1 MARIA
6 PSVHGLVRALAA
18 FAADRRGG
26 VTLMFAAAI
35 FVLFGFGAMAVDVG
49 SFFYEK
55 RRQQTANDL
64 AALAA
69 AGDLPRAR
77 AAAEA
82 TATRNGFAPGTI
94 ETVQHGIYTADA
106 GLPVEQRFVP
116 GPAATANAVRVRMKA
131 VTPMLLGRVLSAS
144 SSLTAT
150 PPGTPATTIQAS
162 YSSGD
167 VPIGSSAI
175 ATQEMQAA
183 FTVGSRLAKLEGGV
197 LNGLLGSLLGGSL
210 SLSVMDYEALAK
222 ARIDLF
228 DFSKRLATR
237 ANLTA
242 VTFDDVL
249 QANVRL
255 PEVLTAIQEAS
266 RDHATGSPAA
276 TSALSRLATAH
287 AGSTRPVDLRALA
300 AFGTFGEKALSEP
313 APIAASLTALDMVSA
328 IAQIANGARQIDL
341 SLALQVP
348 GIASVQLRLGIGE
361 RPVGTSLV
369 SVGRMGASVHTAQT
383 RLLFT
388 VELVGSGS
396 AALVRLPLYLEL
408 AAATAKL
415 SSIQCNGSDAASAR
429 VTLAVTP
436 ALVDAWIGQVSMA
449 EFANFRSAP
458 NPPAATLLNLAGLA
472 SVSGRAHA
480 TMTNL
485 APTPVSFGYS
495 EILRGDKRTTSTQNF
510 TATLLSRLVGDLDI
524 RVQALGLG
532 LGVPGLGPAVSGV
545 IAGAATPLDQVL
557 NAVLGTLGLGLG
569 QADSWVTGVRCG
581 GAVLV
586 R

>member
-82 TATRNGFAPGTI
+82 TATRNGFAPGTV

-150 PPGTPATTIQAS
+150 PPGTPVTTIQAS

-175 ATQEMQAA
+175 ATQDMQAA

-255 PEVLTAIQEAS
+255 PEVLAAMQEAS

-348 GIASVQLRLGIGE
+348 GIASAQLRLGIGE

-383 RLLFT
+383 RLLLT

-436 ALVDAWIGQVSMA
+436 ALVDAWIGQVSTA

-510 TATLLSRLVGDLDI
+510 TATLLSRLVGDLDV

>member
-1 MARIA
+1 MAR
-6 PSVHGLVRALAA
+6 LVPPTHV
-18 FAADRRGG
+18 FARPISDFGGDRRGG
-26 VTLMFAAAI
+26 VTIMFAAAI

-69 AGDLPRAR
+69 AADLPRAR

-82 TATRNGFAPGTI
+82 TASRNGFAAGTV
-94 ETVQHGIYTADA
+94 ETVQHGIYTADS
-106 GLPVEQRFVP
+106 GLAIEQRFVP
-116 GPAATANAVRVRMKA
+116 GPPTTANAVRVRMKA
-131 VTPMLLGRVLSAS
+131 VTAMLLGRVLSAS
-144 SSLTAT
+144 SSLTTT
-150 PPGTPATTIQAS
+150 PPGAPTSAS
-162 YSSGD
+162 YSSGE

-175 ATQEMQAA
+175 AVQDMQAA
-183 FTVGSRLAKLEGGV
+183 FSVGSRLARLEGGV

-237 ANLTA
+237 ANLSA
-242 VTFDDVL
+242 VTFDEVLGSNVKLPDVL
-249 QANVRL
+249 A
-255 PEVLTAIQEAS
+255 AMHEAA
-266 RDHATGSPAA
+266 RDHAISSPAA
-276 TSALSRLATAH
+276 TSALSRLAAAQT
-287 AGSTRPVDLRALA
+287 GSARPVDLRDLVS
-300 AFGTFGEKALSEP
+300 FGPFGEKALSAP
-313 APIAASLTALDMVSA
+313 GPIAASLTALDFVSA
-328 IAQIANGARQIDL
+328 VAQIANGARQIDL
-341 SLALQVP
+341 ALALSVP
-348 GIASVQLRLGIGE
+348 GVASAQLKLGIGE

-369 SVGRMGASVHTAQT
+369 SVGRIGASVHTAQT
-383 RLLFT
+383 RLLLT
-388 VELVGSGS
+388 VELVGSGP

-415 SSIQCNGSDAASAR
+415 SAIQCNGGDVATSR
-429 VTLAVTP
+429 VTLNVTP
-436 ALVDAWIGQVSMA
+436 ALVDAWIGQVSTS
-449 EFANFRSAP
+449 EFGNFASAP
-458 NPPAATLLNLAGLA
+458 NPPAATLLNLAGIA

-485 APTPVSFGYS
+485 APTPLSFGYS

-510 TATLLSRLVGDLDI
+510 TATLLSRLVGDLEI

-545 IAGAATPLDQVL
+545 IAGAATPLDRVL
-557 NAVLGTLGLGLG
+557 NAILGTLGLGLG